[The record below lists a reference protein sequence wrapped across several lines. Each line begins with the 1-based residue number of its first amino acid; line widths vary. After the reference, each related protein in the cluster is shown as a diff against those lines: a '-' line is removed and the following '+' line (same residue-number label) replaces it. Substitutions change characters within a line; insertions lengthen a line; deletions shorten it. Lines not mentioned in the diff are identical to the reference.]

1 MVIMGQVVLV
11 HLGLTHEMKM
21 DYTPEIRKI
30 GLEQSVRVYGFD
42 KTVLQIPSVVCIPE
56 RNIDVCGH
64 KRLG

>member
-1 MVIMGQVVLV
+1 
-11 HLGLTHEMKM
+11 MKM